1 MTSPKGAIRLDFRGR
16 NLVRTLQIGGELH
29 RCGTC
34 GEDPSPGRCS
44 STRCSRAEVSSS
56 SPRSRSRRAHRLRK
70 NPKATEHPLA
80 GAEAVAYAAGM
91 AQRFVVVSDNGE
103 SWVLGGDP
111 DDGEFASGKDDQHA
125 LPQLLKDGWSS
136 KMVTPGSGTKDDSS
150 YWLVLLEKEAGEPS
164 ASSV

>member
-1 MTSPKGAIRLDFRGR
+1 LPTAQGVLAI
-16 NLVRTLQIGGELH
+16 
-29 RCGTC
+29 
-34 GEDPSPGRCS
+34 
-44 STRCSRAEVSSS
+44 
-56 SPRSRSRRAHRLRK
+56 
-70 NPKATEHPLA
+70 EHPLA

-111 DDGEFASGKDDQHA
+111 DDGEFTSGKDDQHA

-150 YWLVLLEKEAGEPS
+150 YWLVLLEK
-164 ASSV
+164 